1 MSSNCSIGYSFAQF
15 QLKLKRAWCKMCLHE
30 MKLAEIT
37 KSFEVIKTTLSSK
50 ISRRVAS
57 GIADEAVIFEHAQC
71 IITTS
76 CIEANQEKII

>member
-1 MSSNCSIGYSFAQF
+1 
-15 QLKLKRAWCKMCLHE
+15 
-30 MKLAEIT
+30 
-37 KSFEVIKTTLSSK
+37 
-50 ISRRVAS
+50 VAS